1 MALDGEDTAR
11 QRLAHLVDR
20 IEPRL
25 DEIAADLTR
34 YYRETIPVYDQVDQ
48 TSIRK
53 NTRDTL
59 DLIVE
64 SVRNPDQASSLRGLT
79 ALARGWADQQIP
91 LDLVAHS
98 LQVGA
103 RRVFALV
110 REEALTAGV
119 SADDINAMQDFA
131 WAWATDH
138 AAAVQEV
145 QQERALAGAARK
157 ADFIRRLIT
166 GALPKPMLEAEAKFH
181 RIDLG
186 ADYHVA
192 CADWDDT
199 PSTSELA
206 AGLRR
211 GATAALPAVDAVIDG
226 KIVALLPQR
235 PQLRVARPVGISPAV
250 LPHDAPDGYRRA
262 MEALEVA
269 TRYGRQGLVD
279 LSDLGSLAL
288 LDQAYDAAALLDAR
302 HLNPVRS
309 LGRPGA
315 EILATVT
322 AYLEHDQRVEETANS
337 LFVHRNTIRYRLT
350 RFAELSG
357 LDIDRTGDFVLAW
370 WLLNRQN
377 ES

>member
-1 MALDGEDTAR
+1 MATDSEDRTR
-11 QRLAHLVDR
+11 QRLADFALR

-25 DEIAADLTR
+25 DEIAADLAR

-48 TSIRK
+48 TSIRN

-59 DLIVE
+59 ALILA
-64 SVRNPDQASSLRGLT
+64 SVRNPDQASSLGGLT

-98 LQVGA
+98 LQLGA

-110 REEALTAGV
+110 RQEALAAGV

-131 WAWATDH
+131 WQWATDH
-138 AAAVQEV
+138 AAAVQDV

-157 ADFIRRLIT
+157 ADFIRRLVN
-166 GALPKPMLEAEAKFH
+166 GAMPRPMLEAEAKFH
-181 RIDLG
+181 RIDL
-186 ADYHVA
+186 ASAYYVA

-211 GATAALPAVDAVIDG
+211 GATATLPAIDAVIDG
-226 KIVALLPQR
+226 KVVAILPQR
-235 PQLRVARPVGISPAV
+235 PRLRVGQAVGISPAV
-250 LPHDAPDGYRRA
+250 LLQEAPNAYRHA
-262 MEALEVA
+262 MQALEIG
-269 TRYGRQGLVD
+269 TKYGRRGLMD
-279 LSDLGSLAL
+279 LSDLGPLSL
-288 LDQAYDAAALLDAR
+288 LDQGRDAAALLDAR
-302 HLNPVRS
+302 HLEPVRA
-309 LGRPGA
+309 LGHPGA
-315 EILATVT
+315 EILSTVT
-322 AYLEHDQRVEETANS
+322 AYLDHHQRVEETAKS

-357 LDIDRTGDFVLAW
+357 LDIDHTGDFVLAW
-370 WLLNRQN
+370 WLLNRQS
-377 ES
+377 ET